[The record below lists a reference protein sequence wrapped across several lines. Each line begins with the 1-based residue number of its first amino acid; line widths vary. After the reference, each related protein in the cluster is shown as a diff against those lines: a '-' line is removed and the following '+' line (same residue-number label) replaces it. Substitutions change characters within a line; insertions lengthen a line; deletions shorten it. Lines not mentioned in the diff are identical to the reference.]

1 MRTSPLVLSKVIFKK
16 CRGVGWESPKSTNLV
31 DTTSHHK
38 FTLAVCCD
46 VQKSCV
52 KTKLCQLFLLE
63 LVKQV
68 HGLLTVTYCN
78 RSSLEIITSFH
89 SFQQVYY
96 ITSVD
101 FGCGVMN
108 IVVISTQQIQNTS
121 KIINQILQS
130 KNIFFCVLAVQGLC
144 FINKILGRPDQAND
158 SLV

>member
-1 MRTSPLVLSKVIFKK
+1 MQ
-16 CRGVGWESPKSTNLV
+16 RGWMGVAK
-31 DTTSHHK
+31 DHK
-38 FTLAVCCD
+38 FSGHNITSQVYIGSMLWCT
-46 VQKSCV
+46 KESCV

-130 KNIFFCVLAVQGLC
+130 KKIFFCVLAVQGLC

-158 SLV
+158 SLVWTCDRHQLQPIK